1 MKPKRLLIAVV
12 LLAALAGATWWS
24 NKKNPTGQ
32 PASASAPKIM
42 FIPDDQ
48 FQQIRIQKTG
58 AEPLVLKRDKDNTWR
73 IDGPKPL
80 LANQGDVGSMV
91 TTLGTLSADKE
102 VEDKA
107 ADLSPYGLNHPLL
120 DVQVTK
126 KDGKTQEL
134 LMGDETPTGAGSY
147 VKLASDG
154 HVYTVESYVKP
165 SIDKS
170 VNDLRDK
177 HLMTFDTDKLTRVDL
192 NVKGQDI
199 EFGKNGNNEWQIL
212 KPRPLRADN
221 SSVESAVSK
230 LKESSMNLLEDG
242 ADMKKSA
249 DGFASGTKVFTG
261 AMTDAASTQT
271 LEVRKD
277 KNGNYYAKSSV
288 LDAPY
293 KTYPDLADSL
303 NKSLED
309 FRNKKLFDFGFSEP
323 SQVVIKNGAAAPV
336 TYTKSSDSKNGDKWM
351 SGSKQMDGTTMQG
364 LLDALRDLAAT
375 KFPEKGGGESVFE
388 ATATSNDGKRV
399 EHVVITKLGNQY
411 FATRE
416 NEPSVYELDSK
427 SVEDLQKDAGAIK
440 EAAPPAKQAQKK

>member
-12 LLAALAGATWWS
+12 LLAALGGATWWS
-24 NKKNPTGQ
+24 NKKNPTGSQ

-58 AEPLVLKRDKDNTWR
+58 AEPVVLKRDKDNTWR
-73 IDGPKPL
+73 IDAAKPI

-107 ADLSPYGLNHPLL
+107 SDLSPYGLNRPLL

-134 LMGDETPTGAGSY
+134 LMGDETRTGAGNY
-147 VKLASDG
+147 VKLAGDA

-165 SIDKS
+165 GIDKT

-177 HLMTFDTDKLTRVDL
+177 HLMTFDTDKLTRLDL
-192 NVKGQDI
+192 NVKGQDL
-199 EFGKNGNNEWQIL
+199 EFGKNGSNEWQIL

-221 SSVESAVSK
+221 SAVETAVGK

-242 ADMKKSA
+242 ADTKKSA
-249 DGFASGTKVFTG
+249 EGFASGTKVFAATV
-261 AMTDAASTQT
+261 TDAASSQT

-277 KNGNYYAKSSV
+277 KSGNYYAKSSV
-288 LDAPY
+288 MDAPY
-293 KTYPDLADSL
+293 KTYPELADSL
-303 NKSLED
+303 NKTLDD

-336 TYTKSSDSKNGDKWM
+336 TYSKSGDNWM
-351 SGSKQMDGTTMQG
+351 SGSKKMDATTIQG

-375 KFPEKGGGESVFE
+375 KFPEKGGGETVFE

-399 EHVVITKLGNQY
+399 EEVLITKLGSQY
-411 FATRE
+411 FAQRDG
-416 NEPSVYELDSK
+416 EPSIYELDSK
-427 SVEDLQKDAGAIK
+427 PVEDLQKDAAAVK
-440 EAAPPAKQAQKK
+440 EAAAEPKKQAQQKKK